1 MSRHLQAVENR
12 QPHLATVGQSGAAAR
27 RLKRRIVREG
37 WNVDQDW
44 KPRQGYLYTVVRAI
58 SARINQNYDGWP
70 SDELRKAAHTFVG
83 KPVFVN
89 HVNDDPTAA
98 RGVIVA
104 SRYVEAGDDKYI
116 ECIQEVDAERYPKV
130 AREIMSGGLDS
141 VSMGAEAGFTIC
153 SYCDNKAV
161 DDRDLCEHVRM
172 HKGSTLPRTNKKTG
186 KVEDVLVYESCH
198 KIAFFELSYVFDP
211 ADETAVASKV
221 LMAAAKKYAECPP
234 GMDCSNQFTEAETPV
249 PGMPDPGSD
258 TPAAPSGGDITNVA
272 DAAAGAVD
280 SATDSL
286 GDALGGATD
295 TPRAGEAPAT
305 NPADSDAPIMASR
318 RRTATIP
325 GFVPAEGARPIDP
338 SKPVFVHTNRHAV
351 NAIKK
356 GQDRQDVWSIKQDD
370 PETGVHVRGY
380 APEVHMENNKFVVQ
394 QAGAQKF
401 KDTADE
407 SGQGGKRVVH
417 AGVVGF
423 LSSPPSEAQNY
434 SLTDYHPGF
443 HQSFVHRD
451 NGEPV
456 ADADRVH
463 FTPDAKMYSAKA
475 DNWGRDHEPQLL
487 AQPHPSVNA
496 ANMHTI
502 GGEPQDRPPVFQGK
516 TARRK
521 NAYGEVE
528 APQQVDTLREEGS
541 TPEDDTDDFHH
552 YVSPPKDLSQP
563 DLSQAGNIDREQ
575 DANEAAAAAGAP
587 GAPAVPGAPA
597 PEAQQYIEMKI
608 PIPQQDQQKQ
618 VPMQSF
624 AAVERLAYFENYFG
638 HRLADWRDAITANR
652 AMTADESADYLRARA
667 DFVTAS
673 ALENAHLGSTTD
685 RTPEKGLTTMGRS
698 TLATRGKEA
707 SRGRR
712 HHADGPLVDTG
723 DQSRNDQGE
732 QEEAFIS
739 ETPPAEPVAAPT
751 PDASTI
757 TNTENNLVARVQAGR
772 AQLLKDAAA
781 LAALQKRKTAGVDG
795 NADTVVNPTVTDS
808 ASEALTGDHFE
819 PLEEAPVETQPK
831 DASLKVFQAFD
842 QWLTAA
848 SGADSRR
855 HTEASLKRAAKR
867 FAAEKGIK
875 AEAMFPALGMVLRE
889 ARKNDKLAKKG
900 KSMQKRA
907 DEKLEVA
914 APDDR
919 ADVEAPVKGDTDADA
934 QASQFDLHDFGDNA
948 SDDKS
953 DPDLSTDNQFWA
965 PGEGKKTS
973 SRAKTAG
980 GILAM
985 RCAEAFVDAGLA
997 AKEDRYRLASEFENM
1012 NKGLITDRLAL
1023 ATKFAEV
1030 RANDHRRYQVASG
1043 GTRGTAKS
1051 PVPPGM
1057 SGGARVAAT
1066 QQRVAA
1072 NDPRFDSML
1081 FN

>member
-1 MSRHLQAVENR
+1 MSRHLQRTVENNAPR
-12 QPHLATVGQSGAAAR
+12 LATIGQSGGAAR

-44 KPRQGYLYTVVRAI
+44 KPRQGFLYTVVRAI
-58 SARINQNYDGWP
+58 SARINQNFDGWP

-89 HVNDDPTAA
+89 HVNEDPTAA

-104 SRYVEAGDDKYI
+104 SRYVEAGNDKYI

-130 AREIMSGGLDS
+130 AHEIVSGGLDS

-153 SYCDNKAV
+153 SYCNNKAV
-161 DDRDLCEHVRM
+161 DDRDLCDHVRM
-172 HKGSTLPRTNKKTG
+172 HKGSTLPRKNTKTG

-234 GMDCSNQFTEAETPV
+234 GMDCSNQFTESDNPV
-249 PGMPDPGSD
+249 PGMPELGAGTDSS
-258 TPAAPSGGDITNVA
+258 APSSDITNVA

-295 TPRAGEAPAT
+295 APRSGEAPAT

-325 GFVPAEGARPIDP
+325 GFMPAEGARPIDP
-338 SKPVFVHTNRHAV
+338 TKPVFVHTNRHAV

-401 KDTADE
+401 KDTAGED
-407 SGQGGKRVVH
+407 GQGGKRVVH

-502 GGEPQDRPPVFQGK
+502 GGEPQDRPPVFGQER
-516 TARRK
+516 TAR
-521 NAYGEVE
+521 NLYAYGEVE

-541 TPEDDTDDFHH
+541 TPEDDTDDFHQ
-552 YVSPPKDLSQP
+552 YVSPPRELGQP
-563 DLSQAGNIDREQ
+563 DLSAAGSIDREQ
-575 DANEAAAAAGAP
+575 DEAEADAAGAP
-587 GAPAVPGAPA
+587 GAPAAPGGGEPQ
-597 PEAQQYIEMKI
+597 AQQYIELKI
-608 PIPQQDQQKQ
+608 PVPPEQAQQQI
-618 VPMQSF
+618 PMQAYAS
-624 AAVERLAYFENYFG
+624 AAERVAFVENYFG
-638 HRLADWRDAITANR
+638 RRVADWRDAITANR
-652 AMTADESADYLRARA
+652 SMTPEETVDYMRSRA
-667 DFVTAS
+667 DFVSAS

-685 RTPEKGLTTMGRS
+685 RTPEKGRTTMGRS
-698 TLATRGKEA
+698 TLATRGTEA

-712 HHADGPLVDTG
+712 RHADGPLVDTG

-732 QEEAFIS
+732 QEEAFIT

-751 PDASTI
+751 DDASNI
-757 TNTENNLVARVQAGR
+757 TNTENNLVARVQRGR
-772 AQLLKDAAA
+772 EALLRDVTA
-781 LAALQKRKTAGVDG
+781 LANFQKGKTAGVDG
-795 NADTVVNPTVTDS
+795 NADTVVNPTVDDS

-819 PLEEAPVETQPK
+819 PLEETPVETQPK
-831 DASLKVFQAFD
+831 DASLKVFKAFD
-842 QWLTAA
+842 QWLTKA
-848 SGADSRR
+848 SGKDSRY
-855 HTEASLKRAAKR
+855 HTEASLKRAAER
-867 FAAEKGIK
+867 FTAQNKIS
-875 AEAMFPALGMVLRE
+875 AEAMFPTLGMVLRE

-900 KSMQKRA
+900 KPMQKRA
-907 DEKLEVA
+907 DEKLELA

-919 ADVEAPVKGDTDADA
+919 ADVEAPVKGDTDPEA

-973 SRAKTAG
+973 ARRKVAG

-985 RCAEAFVDAGLA
+985 RCAEAYVEAGIA
-997 AKEDRYRLASEFENM
+997 SHEDRYRLASEFENM
-1012 NKGLITDRLAL
+1012 NAGVVTDRLAL

-1030 RANDHRRYQVASG
+1030 RANDRRQYQVASG
-1043 GTRGTAKS
+1043 VNRGTAKS
-1051 PVPPGM
+1051 PLPPGM
-1057 SGGARVAAT
+1057 GGARVAAT
-1066 QQRVAA
+1066 QRVAA
-1072 NDPRFDSML
+1072 HDPRNDSLM
-1081 FN
+1081 FG